1 MNSGENNSYQRKPSG
16 LPKRLHACLFGVI
29 ALNSAIS
36 PVYAQQQDQ
45 ELEQGKSASEVSQA
59 VKVSGYV
66 IESQVQGSQEQ
77 PKVLYITPWQ
87 ELASVVD
94 IDDPELAI
102 RLPAFKPIMPKIFKQ
117 KVQAYY
123 REQAESK

>member
-1 MNSGENNSYQRKPSG
+1 MNSGENNPYQRKTRG
-16 LPKRLHACLFGVI
+16 LVKRLYACLFGVI
-29 ALNSAIS
+29 ALNSAIN
-36 PVYAQQQDQ
+36 PVYAQQQEQ

-102 RLPAFKPIMPKIFKQ
+102 RLPAFKPITAKTFKQ

-123 REQAESK
+123 QNSQFK

>member
-16 LPKRLHACLFGVI
+16 LPKRLHACLFAVI
-29 ALNSAIS
+29 ALNSAIN
-36 PVYAQQQDQ
+36 PVYAQQQEQ
-45 ELEQGKSASEVSQA
+45 VLEQEKSEASQL

-102 RLPAFKPIMPKIFKQ
+102 RLPAFKPIMAKTFKQ

>member
-1 MNSGENNSYQRKPSG
+1 MNSGANNPYQRKPRG
-16 LPKRLHACLFGVI
+16 LVKRLHACLFGVI
-29 ALNSAIS
+29 ALNSAIN
-36 PVYAQQQDQ
+36 PVYAQQQEQ
-45 ELEQGKSASEVSQA
+45 EQEKSEVSQA

-102 RLPAFKPIMPKIFKQ
+102 RLPAFKPIMPKAFKQ

>member
-1 MNSGENNSYQRKPSG
+1 MNSGANNPYQRKQRG
-16 LPKRLHACLFGVI
+16 LVKRLHACLFAVI
-29 ALNSAIS
+29 ALNSAIN
-36 PVYAQQQDQ
+36 PVYAQQQEQ
-45 ELEQGKSASEVSQA
+45 ELEQGKSASEVSEA

-102 RLPAFKPIMPKIFKQ
+102 RLPAFKPIMAKTFKQ

-123 REQAESK
+123 IEQAESK